1 MPHESAGDGRGVLH
15 HWSSLTVFLEDCYS
29 VTTLS
34 TTTPSPIHIGI
45 SACLLG
51 EKVRFDGGH
60 KRDAYIVSTLGRFFQ
75 WVPVCPEM
83 DLGLGTPRES
93 LRLVGIPEAPHLVA
107 PRSQQDYTAAMQRYA
122 AERLTA
128 LSQLGL
134 HGYILKKDSP
144 SCGMER
150 VRVYR
155 QDGMVQRQG
164 RGLFATAL
172 MQRLPLLPVE
182 EEGRLQDMRLRE
194 NFITRVFAYYRWS
207 EFIAMSPTPAALVR
221 FHTQHK
227 LTLLAH
233 SRPHYHALG
242 RLVARAGELPMSEL
256 TQAYGSTFMEGLK
269 IKATP
274 RKHAN
279 VLYHLLGYLKK
290 CLDADDKAEVGAC
303 IEVYRQGHVPL
314 IVPLTLFKH
323 YFRRYPQQWVL
334 EQTYFQPYPAELM
347 LQNHV

>member
-1 MPHESAGDGRGVLH
+1 
-15 HWSSLTVFLEDCYS
+15 
-29 VTTLS
+29 
-34 TTTPSPIHIGI
+34 
-45 SACLLG
+45 
-51 EKVRFDGGH
+51 
-60 KRDAYIVSTLGRFFQ
+60 
-75 WVPVCPEM
+75 M

-93 LRLVGIPEAPHLVA
+93 LRLVGTPEAPRLVA
-107 PRSQQDYTAAMQRYA
+107 TRLQQDYTEAMQRYA

-128 LSQLGL
+128 LIQLGL

-150 VRVYR
+150 VRVYS
-155 QDGMVQRQG
+155 QAGTVQRQG

-194 NFITRVFAYYRWS
+194 NFITRVFAYHRWS
-207 EFIAMSPTPAALVR
+207 QFVAMPPTPQGLVR

-233 SRPHYHALG
+233 SRPHYQALG
-242 RLVARAGELPMSEL
+242 RLVARAGERPMPEL
-256 TQAYGSTFMEGLK
+256 LHAYGTMFMEGLK
-269 IKATP
+269 VKATT

-290 CLDADDKAEVGAC
+290 ALDADDKAEVVSY
-303 IEVYRQGHVPL
+303 IETYRQGFVPL
-314 IVPLTLFKH
+314 VVPLTLLKH
-323 YFRRYPQQWVL
+323 FFRLHPLPWVL

>member
-1 MPHESAGDGRGVLH
+1 M
-15 HWSSLTVFLEDCYS
+15 
-29 VTTLS
+29 
-34 TTTPSPIHIGI
+34 TTPSPTTPRPIRLGI
-45 SACLLG
+45 SSCLLG

-60 KRDAYIVSTLGRFFQ
+60 KRDAYIVSTLGQFFQ

-93 LRLVGIPEAPHLVA
+93 LRLVGSPEAPHLVA
-107 PRSQQDYTAAMQRYA
+107 PRSQRDYTEAMQRYA
-122 AERLTA
+122 ADRLTA
-128 LSQLGL
+128 LAQLDL

-150 VRVYR
+150 VRVYG
-155 QDGMVQRQG
+155 QEGTVQRQG

-182 EEGRLQDMRLRE
+182 EEGRVQDMRLRE
-194 NFITRVFAYYRWS
+194 NFITRVFAYHRWS
-207 EFIAMSPTPAALVR
+207 QFVAMPPTPQDLVR

-233 SRPHYHALG
+233 SRPHYQALG
-242 RLVARAGELPMSEL
+242 RLVARAGALPMPEL
-256 TQAYGSTFMEGLK
+256 LQAYGTKFMEGLK
-269 IKATP
+269 VRTTP

-290 CLDADDKAEVGAC
+290 VLDTDDKAEMVAS
-303 IEVYRQGHVPL
+303 IEAYRQGRVPL
-314 IVPLTLFKH
+314 VVPLTLFKH
-323 YFRRYPQQWVL
+323 YFRRHPLPWVL

>member
-1 MPHESAGDGRGVLH
+1 M
-15 HWSSLTVFLEDCYS
+15 
-29 VTTLS
+29 TTLS
-34 TTTPSPIHIGI
+34 ATTSPPIRIGI
-45 SACLLG
+45 SSCLLG

-60 KRDAYIVSTLGRFFQ
+60 KRDPYIVSSLGQFFQ

-93 LRLVGIPEAPHLVA
+93 LRLVGTPEAPHLVA
-107 PRSQQDYTAAMQRYA
+107 TRSQQDYTEAMQRYA
-122 AERLTA
+122 ASRLTA
-128 LSQLGL
+128 LARLDL

-150 VRVYR
+150 VRVYS
-155 QDGMVQRQG
+155 QDGAAPRQG
-164 RGLFATAL
+164 RGLFATTL

-194 NFITRVFAYYRWS
+194 NFMTRVFAYHRWS
-207 EFIAMSPTPAALVR
+207 QFIARQPTAPALVR

-233 SRPHYHALG
+233 SRLHYQALG
-242 RLVARAGELPMSEL
+242 RLVARAGELPIPEL
-256 TQAYGSTFMEGLK
+256 LHAYGATFMDGLK
-269 IKATP
+269 VKATP

-290 CLDADDKAEVGAC
+290 SCSADDKAEVVAC
-303 IEVYRQGHVPL
+303 IEAYRQGVVPL
-314 IVPLTLFKH
+314 VVPLTLFKH
-323 YFRRYPQQWVL
+323 YFRRYPLPWVL
-334 EQTYFQPYPAELM
+334 EQTYLQPYPAELR
-347 LQNHV
+347 LQNHI